1 LNAAGKGVRKIAQVV
16 EAQGKPKAI
25 AATPEGIMLDVAE
38 VVETEA
44 NPLAEVAKLQEGPAV
59 EGKAAAQGARAAE
72 DAEALAAKAED
83 AAKRL
88 QEAERIPAAVEKP
101 KPVTEGVPGEP
112 VQERMPAAGDRVQQ
126 IVEQGPAHE
135 VPAVEGAAIEGPYS
149 GALCKDPNPRPD
161 IGAEKLAAKLN
172 GQSRVY
178 FSNDPIKKEFDVISN
193 EFIAEAKPAMQSIKP
208 EFRQQAKRAFEAA
221 RQTGRKVYFHFNGEP
236 CRDIIRKLQEYQ
248 RRYGVEMVIDTE
260 VLY

>member
-1 LNAAGKGVRKIAQVV
+1 
-16 EAQGKPKAI
+16 
-25 AATPEGIMLDVAE
+25 MLDTAE
-38 VVETEA
+38 VLETEA
-44 NPLAEVAKLQEGPAV
+44 NPIAEIAKLQEGPAV
-59 EGKAAAQGARAAE
+59 EGKAAAQGVQV
-72 DAEALAAKAED
+72 AED
-83 AAKRL
+83 AAK
-88 QEAERIPAAVEKP
+88 AESIPAAEPSPVHKIPVEAAA
-101 KPVTEGVPGEP
+101 EGT
-112 VQERMPAAGDRVQQ
+112 
-126 IVEQGPAHE
+126 
-135 VPAVEGAAIEGPYS
+135 AIEGPYS

-248 RRYGVEMVIDTE
+248 RRYGIEMIIDTE